1 MSHSL
6 LSCILVLSGV
16 SVRDSEFISK
26 HLAVVTVSSFQEQ
39 RALST
44 RHSGRELLEQFTVWS
59 LCALHRANI
68 SASKQASHATHAES
82 LEVAPWAVMAAALPV
97 ELSSAVD
104 AIASAVTAAE
114 SALAPFC
121 EAKLGVAA
129 KRLSPLDNARMN
141 TALAFGVTSLLYA
154 HLRLDGRDLKNHEV
168 MTEVKGVRALFSRID
183 EADKL
188 QKARAG
194 EKLTSLDVA
203 ASSRMI
209 SSAISSSNFTGGK
222 RARPADAEPEPAAGR
237 ADKRPRAASDSSSD
251 SEDSDAGGKAASSSA
266 GANTAVGRGGSAAGR
281 GRGGGRGGKGK
292 GADDSKRSTPQPR
305 LSHLNWKAEMDKK
318 FGAKR

>member
-1 MSHSL
+1 M
-6 LSCILVLSGV
+6 
-16 SVRDSEFISK
+16 
-26 HLAVVTVSSFQEQ
+26 
-39 RALST
+39 
-44 RHSGRELLEQFTVWS
+44 
-59 LCALHRANI
+59 
-68 SASKQASHATHAES
+68 AT
-82 LEVAPWAVMAAALPV
+82 ALPV

-104 AIASAVTAAE
+104 AVASAVAAAE

-154 HLRLDGRDLKNHEV
+154 HLRLDGRDLKDHEV
-168 MTEVKGVRALFSRID
+168 MAEVKGVRALFSRIE

-194 EKLTSLDVA
+194 EKLTNLDVA

-222 RARPADAEPEPAAGR
+222 RARPADAESEPAAGR
-237 ADKRPRAASDSSSD
+237 VEKRPRAASDSSSD
-251 SEDSDAGGKAASSSA
+251 SEDSDAGGKAASSTA
-266 GANTAVGRGGSAAGR
+266 GANTAAARGGSAAGR

-292 GADDSKRSTPQPR
+292 AADDSKRSTPQPR